1 MSTIHSSSSA
11 IASLLLAAG
20 LALGGYFI
28 GSGISSRD
36 AGSRAISVKGL
47 SEREE
52 PASIA
57 IWTLGYNVTGNELPE
72 ITTKLAES
80 TKAVIAYLKAAGF
93 DDTEIAQQPPAIRDL
108 SMQERD
114 KDAQPLPYRYSASQS
129 VLVRTTKV
137 DKVKPAVTATS
148 TLMNS
153 GVILAS
159 GSQPKYIFDRL
170 NEVKPG
176 MIEEATKNARIAGE
190 QFARDS
196 HIKLGRLRDAT
207 QGWFQVED
215 RDEATPERKVV
226 RVVVEVRF
234 EIE

>member
-1 MSTIHSSSSA
+1 MNASPSPSA
-11 IASLLLAAG
+11 LAALFLAAG
-20 LALGGYFI
+20 LSLGGYFI
-28 GSGISSRD
+28 GKGISNRD
-36 AGSRAISVKGL
+36 AGSRVISVKGL

-57 IWTLGYNVTGNELPE
+57 IWTLGYNVTGNDLPE
-72 ITTKLAES
+72 INTKLAGS
-80 TKAVIAYLKAAGF
+80 TKAVMTYLKTAGF
-93 DDTEIAQQPPAIRDL
+93 DDAELSQQPPSIRDL
-108 SMQERD
+108 SLQERD
-114 KDAQPLPYRYSASQS
+114 KDAQPLPYRYTASQS
-129 VLVRTTKV
+129 VLLRTNKV
-137 DKVKPAVTATS
+137 DKVKPAVAGTS
-148 TLMNS
+148 ALMDSGVMLNS
-153 GVILAS
+153 GN
-159 GSQPKYIFDRL
+159 QPKYIFDRL

-176 MIEEATKNARIAGE
+176 MIEEATKNARVAGE

-196 HIKLGRLRDAT
+196 NIKLGRLRDAS

>member
-1 MSTIHSSSSA
+1 MSTIQSPTSA
-11 IASLLLAAG
+11 LAALFLAGG

-28 GSGISSRD
+28 GTGISCRD

-72 ITTKLAES
+72 ITAKLAES
-80 TKAVIAYLKAAGF
+80 TKAVMAYLKAAGF
-93 DDTEIAQQPPAIRDL
+93 DDAELAQQPPAIRDT

-129 VLVRTTKV
+129 VLLRTTKV
-137 DKVKPAVTATS
+137 DKVKPAVAGTS
-148 TLMNS
+148 TLMTS
-153 GVILAS
+153 GVMLSSA
-159 GSQPKYIFDRL
+159 SQPKYLFDRL

-196 HIKLGRLRDAT
+196 HIKLGRLRDAS